1 MANGSKNFTELVG
14 DTYSTWDDT
23 KIIFD
28 GGTGTGKTYFILNI
42 LGRYAKERKKRM
54 LYLCNRSEL
63 KNQTYTDVKKLNLR
77 STVYVTTYQALQN
90 KIKDHAKLSHYDYI
104 VADECHYFTNDA
116 LFNEYT
122 DLSYKYLKKQK
133 NTVVVYIS
141 ATAKIFFHWMK
152 RKKKVSEDH
161 YFAIPKDYSYV
172 EKVYFYDKKCLTPQ
186 IDKIL
191 ENDES
196 KIIVFCNSID
206 RMLELHKKY
215 GDIANYFAS
224 KNAQKVKEFCDEKCI
239 YEHPDGTVTFDKRIL
254 ITTKVLDNGVNIK
267 DKDVKHIFCEILDA
281 DSAIQALGRKRKISE
296 DDTCIFY
303 LKDYSGQAIQGLIN
317 TNEYQTNPVIA
328 YKTDYEK
335 FLATYAQNRQRIRN
349 NKIFYTKFFDQK
361 EKNRIAYN
369 EMRFNKYLMD
379 NLILND
385 MKEKSY
391 KVVMTELL
399 GATLADKIENLDVHV
414 EDKDNFIEYLKS
426 IEGKW
431 LYASD
436 RKEVTKQ
443 FEDIGVK
450 LRRAGI
456 NTLNGALEDNYGS
469 KYKCRFRD
477 KHIDESGK
485 LTKKSLVDKRRTLED
500 GSVNP
505 NRDKKYW
512 ILE

>member
-90 KIKDHAKLSHYDYI
+90 KIKDHAKLPHYDYI

-196 KIIVFCNSID
+196 KIIVFCNSIY

-267 DKDVKHIFCEILDA
+267 DKNVKHIFCEILDA

-369 EMRFNKYLMD
+369 EMRFN
-379 NLILND
+379 
-385 MKEKSY
+385 
-391 KVVMTELL
+391 V
-399 GATLADKIENLDVHV
+399 
-414 EDKDNFIEYLKS
+414 
-426 IEGKW
+426 
-431 LYASD
+431 
-436 RKEVTKQ
+436 
-443 FEDIGVK
+443 
-450 LRRAGI
+450 
-456 NTLNGALEDNYGS
+456 
-469 KYKCRFRD
+469 
-477 KHIDESGK
+477 
-485 LTKKSLVDKRRTLED
+485 
-500 GSVNP
+500 SVQ
-505 NRDKKYW
+505 
-512 ILE
+512 